1 MMSRKQLSFLKLD
14 RQGSCRHTR
23 TTLSSPTTTLEL
35 ASPLPRLLGAL
46 GMFIVVVILILP
58 R

>member
-1 MMSRKQLSFLKLD
+1 LAL
-14 RQGSCRHTR
+14 
-23 TTLSSPTTTLEL
+23 PTTTLEL

-58 R
+58 L

>member
-1 MMSRKQLSFLKLD
+1 M
-14 RQGSCRHTR
+14 
-23 TTLSSPTTTLEL
+23 TLASPTTILEPV
-35 ASPLPRLLGAL
+35 SPLPRLLGAL

>member
-1 MMSRKQLSFLKLD
+1 MTLAR
-14 RQGSCRHTR
+14 R
-23 TTLSSPTTTLEL
+23 TTILEL
-35 ASPLPRLLGAL
+35 ASPLPRLVGAL

>member
-1 MMSRKQLSFLKLD
+1 MILPR
-14 RQGSCRHTR
+14 R
-23 TTLSSPTTTLEL
+23 TTTLEL
-35 ASPLPRLLGAL
+35 APPLPRLVGAL

>member
-1 MMSRKQLSFLKLD
+1 LAR
-14 RQGSCRHTR
+14 
-23 TTLSSPTTTLEL
+23 PTTTLEL
-35 ASPLPRLLGAL
+35 VPPLPRLIGLL

>member
-1 MMSRKQLSFLKLD
+1 LFRS
-14 RQGSCRHTR
+14 
-23 TTLSSPTTTLEL
+23 TTALEL